1 MKKVPLYPF
10 FIHCQRRWTSRTI
23 LEWHKSNWDNF
34 YRFLSC
40 FFPFIARRQES
51 QYEMTGL
58 YSETQDDSSADLP
71 QDTETES
78 LPSTITVTTNYEPQ
92 SVTVSTTLT
101 NPAVTTTS
109 ITSPVAPDTV
119 IKCHSRQPSSTIDR
133 EKAHHND
140 DLVDEELLQDCGILS
155 CRPARIQKAARIK
168 VCTMKGPRPL
178 STTFAFYTQIFVL
191 LLSMLVTLQQALSSG
206 YINSVITTIEKRF
219 DIPSSLSGLIASSY
233 EIGNVIT
240 VIFVSYLGSRRHIP
254 VWIGIGELYNYAK
267 FYTNL

>member
-1 MKKVPLYPF
+1 MKRLKGDKAVEEK
-10 FIHCQRRWTSRTI
+10 ISIAVSQTEI
-23 LEWHKSNWDNF
+23 
-34 YRFLSC
+34 FLRL
-40 FFPFIARRQES
+40 FPSRRQES

-71 QDTETES
+71 QDTESES
-78 LPSTITVTTNYEPQ
+78 LPSTVTVTTNYEPQ

-109 ITSPVAPDTV
+109 ITSTVAPDTV
-119 IKCHSRQPSSTIDR
+119 IKCHSRQPSSTVER
-133 EKAHHND
+133 EKTHHGD
-140 DLVDEELLQDCGILS
+140 DLVDEELLTDCGILS
-155 CRPARIQKAARIK
+155 CRPVRMQKAARIK
-168 VCTMKGPRPL
+168 VRTETLDL
-178 STTFAFYTQIFVL
+178 SAKLKHFCFDSQIFVL

-254 VWIGIGELYNYAK
+254 VWIGIGE
-267 FYTNL
+267 